1 MKNKENGKVKI
12 KDFSPKRIVVA
23 FDGSVPSIRAL
34 RTAMSISKKYG
45 SKISVAHAVAFPIGG
60 YGTGEAYF
68 DWDEYY
74 SLAKKNILK
83 ILNPLLEEAKEDG
96 IEIDSV
102 FTSGTTSV
110 AESLLEEASK
120 IKADLV
126 VMGSRGLGG
135 FKSLLLGSVSN
146 AVVAHADVPVLIV
159 K

>member
-1 MKNKENGKVKI
+1 MKTKSEDNARTDG
-12 KDFSPKRIVVA
+12 FSPESIVVA
-23 FDGSVPSIRAL
+23 FDGSVPSERAL
-34 RTAMSISKKYG
+34 RTAVSISKKYK
-45 SKISVAHAVAFPIGG
+45 SEITVVHSVAFPVGG

-74 SLAKKNILK
+74 SLAKKNIMKVLE
-83 ILNPLLEEAKEDG
+83 PLMKEAKESG
-96 IEIDSV
+96 VEVKSL

-110 AESLLEEASK
+110 AESLLEECDK
-120 IKADLV
+120 IKPDLI

-146 AVVAHADVPVLIV
+146 AVVAHAKIPVLIV

>member
-1 MKNKENGKVKI
+1 MKDKNQNHKLEEEFFPKKI
-12 KDFSPKRIVVA
+12 IVA
-23 FDGSVPSIRAL
+23 FDGSVPSQRAFK
-34 RTAMSISKKYG
+34 TAMSIANKYG
-45 SKISVAHAVAFPIGG
+45 SEITVVHSVAFPIGG

-74 SLAKKNILK
+74 SLAKKNVLK
-83 ILNPLLEEAKEDG
+83 ILNPLIKEAKAEETVKS
-96 IEIDSV
+96 I

-110 AESLLEEASK
+110 AESLLEESNK
-120 IKADLV
+120 LKPDLI

-146 AVVAHADVPVLIV
+146 AVVAHSNCPVLIV

>member
-1 MKNKENGKVKI
+1 MKDKNQNHKLEEEFFPKKI
-12 KDFSPKRIVVA
+12 IVA
-23 FDGSVPSIRAL
+23 FDGSLPSQKAFK
-34 RTAMSISKKYG
+34 TAMSIANKYG
-45 SKISVAHAVAFPIGG
+45 SEITVVHSVAFPIGG

-74 SLAKKNILK
+74 SLAKKNVLK
-83 ILNPLLEEAKEDG
+83 ILNPLIKEAKAEETVKS
-96 IEIDSV
+96 I

-110 AESLLEEASK
+110 AESLLEESNK
-120 IKADLV
+120 LKPDLI

-146 AVVAHADVPVLIV
+146 AVVAHSNCPVLIV

>member
-1 MKNKENGKVKI
+1 MKNKNQNHKPEEEFFPKKI
-12 KDFSPKRIVVA
+12 IVT
-23 FDGSVPSIRAL
+23 FDGSVPSQRAFK
-34 RTAMSISKKYG
+34 TAMSIANKYG
-45 SKISVAHAVAFPIGG
+45 SEITVVHAVAFPIGG

-74 SLAKKNILK
+74 SLAKKNVLK
-83 ILNPLLEEAKEDG
+83 ILNPLIKEAKAEEEDVN
-96 IEIDSV
+96 SV

-110 AESLLEEASK
+110 AESLLEESDK
-120 IKADLV
+120 LKPDLI

-146 AVVAHADVPVLIV
+146 AVVAHSNCPVLVV